1 MKIALVG
8 NQNSGK
14 TTLFNDLTGSNQK
27 IGNWPGVTI
36 ERKEGYLK
44 GTKDIEVID
53 LPGIYSL
60 SPYTSEEEVSR
71 RFVIDEKPELIV
83 NIVDSTSLERSLY
96 LSTQL
101 MELDADIVL
110 VLNMTD
116 ILESHGIKINVESLE
131 RKLGVSIVQVSAQ
144 KGTGID
150 DLITLIKDKKYKKNP
165 KLQIYPDDI
174 EKIISTFSKDIK
186 ADNKRFAAVKM
197 IEDDSGYHALKTQKQ
212 EQEIKGIENK
222 YDMDGEQLIASKR
235 YDYIESLKKDVLT
248 VEPKKESMTDKL
260 DRVFL
265 HKYLAIPIF
274 VIIMALIYL
283 ISIGIV
289 GGLTT
294 PLINTL
300 FKGADNGKIDFNI
313 IFASFSVS
321 SSFEGLGPWLS
332 RIIGEAGGHAWS
344 MSLVN
349 DGVVSGV
356 SSVLSFV
363 PQIMVMFLFLS
374 LLETCGY
381 MSRIAFFLDRVFH
394 KFGLS
399 GKSLIPFIVGSGCS
413 VPGILNARI
422 VEDPSERDSTIVLTP
437 FIPCSA
443 KLPIISVLAGSL
455 FGSYSWLITLGS
467 YVLGVAIILVFGLIF
482 KKLIF
487 KKEHGTFLSELP
499 EYKKPKFSYVFRDVF
514 DKTLSFIKRA
524 GTIIFLCS
532 VLIWFLSSFSWS
544 FQYLNGRIDQS
555 ILASI
560 GNVFAWA
567 FYPMLGGH
575 WSWGASVSAIQGLIA
590 KEQVVSSLTIISSLN
605 GSTSIISPS
614 SPFAFFAQGAG
625 LIGLAYI
632 MFNLFS
638 APCIGAITAMR
649 KELGSTKKMFLAIGF
664 QTSIAWILSTL
675 VGCIGWIIEI
685 CQR

>member
-101 MELDADIVL
+101 MELDADVVL

-116 ILESHGIKINVESLE
+116 ILESHGIKIDVEALE
-131 RKLGVSIVQVSAQ
+131 KHLGVSIIQVSAQ

-150 DLITLIKDKKYKKNP
+150 ELINLIKDKKYKHNP
-165 KLQIYPDDI
+165 KIKIYPEDI
-174 EKIISTFSKDIK
+174 EEMISSFSKDIK

-197 IEDDSGYHALKTQKQ
+197 IEDDSGYHALKTASQ
-212 EQEIKGIENK
+212 EEEIKKIETK

-235 YDYIESLKKDVLT
+235 YDFIENLKKDVLT
-248 VEPKKESMTDKL
+248 VNPKKESMTDRL
-260 DRVFL
+260 DRIFL

-274 VIIMALIYL
+274 ALLMAFIYFV
-283 ISIGIV
+283 SIGIV
-289 GGLTT
+289 GGFTT

-300 FKGADNGKIDFNI
+300 FKGATDGKITFNI
-313 IFASFSVS
+313 IFTSFSVNS
-321 SSFEGLGPWLS
+321 NFEGLGPWLS
-332 RIIGEAGGHAWS
+332 RIIGEAGGHVWS
-344 MSLVN
+344 MSLVK
-349 DGVVSGV
+349 DGVVAGV

-455 FGSYSWLITLGS
+455 FGKYAWLVTLGS
-467 YVLGVAIILVFGLIF
+467 YIIGIAIILIFGLIF
-482 KKLIF
+482 KKVLF

-499 EYKKPKFSYVFRDVF
+499 EYKKPKCSYIARDIF
-514 DKTLSFIKRA
+514 DKTWAFIKRA

-532 VLIWFLSSFSWS
+532 VLVWFLSSFSWN
-544 FQYLNGRIDQS
+544 FRYLDGKIDQS

-560 GNVFAWA
+560 GNVFAWV

-590 KEQVVSSLTIISSLN
+590 KEQVVGSLTIIASLN
-605 GSTSIISPS
+605 GSESIISSS
-614 SPFAFFAQGAG
+614 SPFAFFANGAG

-638 APCIGAITAMR
+638 APCIGAISAMR

-664 QTSIAWILSTL
+664 QTSIAWVLSTL
-675 VGCIGWIIEI
+675 IGCIGWIIEI